1 MIARIGPWQL
11 SFLFHALLAGAFV
24 VLTKIS
30 LPVSDVYEVPIY
42 TEPVEVQKLTEV
54 KDEKPKV
61 VLKSINEQTSTLPS
75 REVFGA
81 NRNSYTDESV
91 SEAEAVSAKKGNTV
105 AKATD
110 FEILRDE
117 DADALPSPTEEYL
130 VSEMPRVVSEVR
142 PEYPKEARD
151 KKIES
156 KVVMDI
162 LIDQKGN
169 VRQAN
174 VVAGEEIF
182 RQGALAAIRKFRFR
196 PAMVEGKSVA
206 VKIRYT
212 LNFELEY

>member
-1 MIARIGPWQL
+1 MARLGPWQL
-11 SFLFHALLAGAFV
+11 SFILHAVLAGAFV
-24 VLTKIS
+24 VLTKLS
-30 LPVSDVYEVPIY
+30 LPVPDVYEVPIY
-42 TEPVEVQKLTEV
+42 TEPLEVQKLTEV
-54 KDEKPKV
+54 KEEKPKV
-61 VLKSINEQTSTLPS
+61 VLKSINEQATALPT

-81 NRNSYTDESV
+81 NRNSYTDDSV
-91 SEAEAVSAKKGNTV
+91 NEAEAVSAKKGNTV
-105 AKATD
+105 AKTTD
-110 FEILRDE
+110 TEILNAE
-117 DADALPSPTEEYL
+117 DADALPTPTEEYL

-162 LIDQKGN
+162 LIDQNGN

-174 VVAGEEIF
+174 VVSGEQIF
-182 RQGALAAIRKFRFR
+182 RQGALAAIKKFRFR